1 MDESKLE
8 PTFSMPGPGGSLG
21 KCALCGDPF
30 FYEVLMG
37 ETIATMKCSWFPEK
51 TLPLHHKCAD
61 KLEHIKVAT
70 DLPPGPLRTAWDRH
84 QSTEAQ
90 HG

>member
-1 MDESKLE
+1 
-8 PTFSMPGPGGSLG
+8 
-21 KCALCGDPF
+21 
-30 FYEVLMG
+30 MG